1 MWINLSKQQKDMKNT
16 YAHVNS
22 HQKVTSA
29 EEFSN
34 QVNEMTC
41 FLDNEVLSSN
51 IPVIAQWAHKKCHGG
66 RDGNYT

>member
-1 MWINLSKQQKDMKNT
+1 MWINLSKQEKDMKNI

-34 QVNEMTC
+34 QVNKMTC
-41 FLDNEVLSSN
+41 FLNNEALSSA
-51 IPVIAQWAHKKCHGG
+51 IPVIA
-66 RDGNYT
+66 

>member
-1 MWINLSKQQKDMKNT
+1 MWINLSKQQDMKNT

-51 IPVIAQWAHKKCHGG
+51 IPVIAQ
-66 RDGNYT
+66 